1 MNINKLSMKQY
12 YFISGLPRSGST
24 LLSGI
29 LKQNSDFYADV
40 ASPVESLTR
49 SSIDIITNSESNL
62 IIAEDQRKNLMYG
75 IFDGYYNHI
84 DKPVIFDSSR
94 GWTKKTNFLK
104 ALFPYTKIL
113 CPVRD
118 IVSIL
123 NSFEVISS
131 KNPFY
136 TKTLTE
142 YNDNVFSRC
151 DGMMDKNNG
160 IVAHPWILL
169 QEGYALHPEMIMLI
183 EYENLCK
190 EPEKIMRKVYEFLEK
205 PYYPHDFENVE
216 YSNENFDKACNLKD
230 LHTVKKKVEYNPPR
244 CVLPPEI
251 VQKYN
256 EMNMEFWK
264 SNYKPDVDIIKKLD
278 KKFINYT

>member
-1 MNINKLSMKQY
+1 MKSY

-24 LLSGI
+24 LLSAI
-29 LKQNSDFYADV
+29 LRQNPEFYADI
-40 ASPVESLTR
+40 ASPVEALTG
-49 SSIDIITNSESNL
+49 SSIDIVTGAESNL
-62 IIAEDQRKNLMYG
+62 TVTEDQRKNLIYG
-75 IFDGYYNHI
+75 IFEGYYKHI
-84 DKPVIFDSSR
+84 EKPVIFDSSR

-131 KNPFY
+131 KNPFH

-142 YNDNVFSRC
+142 HTKNVFARC
-151 DGMMDKNNG
+151 DGMMDKNDG
-160 IVAHPWILL
+160 IVANPWILL
-169 QEGYALHPEMIMLI
+169 QEGYALNPEMIHFV

-190 EPEKIMRKVYEFLEK
+190 EPEKTMRGVYEFLKK
-205 PYYPHDFENVE
+205 PYYSHDFENVE

-230 LHTVKKKVEYNPPR
+230 LHTVKRRVEYKPPR
-244 CVLPPEI
+244 NVLPPEI
-251 VQKYN
+251 VQKYK
-256 EMNMEFWK
+256 EMNMEFWRE
-264 SNYKPDVDIIKKLD
+264 NYKPDVDIIEKLD
-278 KKFINYT
+278 KKFIEYK

>member
-1 MNINKLSMKQY
+1 MKQY

-29 LKQNSDFYADV
+29 LRQNPDFYADI
-40 ASPVESLTR
+40 ASPVEALTGNA
-49 SSIDIITNSESNL
+49 IDVITGAESNL
-62 IIAEDQRKNLMYG
+62 TTTEEQRKNLMYG
-75 IFDGYYNHI
+75 MFDGYYQHI
-84 DKPVIFDSSR
+84 EKSVIFDSSR

-113 CPVRD
+113 CLVRD

-142 YNDNVFSRC
+142 HNNNVFARC
-151 DGMMDKNNG
+151 DGMMDKNDG
-160 IVAHPWILL
+160 LVAKPWILL
-169 QEGYALHPEMIMLI
+169 QEGYALNPEMIHFI

-190 EPEKIMRKVYEFLEK
+190 QPEKTMRKVYEFLER
-205 PYYPHDFENVE
+205 PYYSHDFDNVE
-216 YSNENFDKACNLKD
+216 YSNENFDRACNLKD
-230 LHTVKKKVEYNPPR
+230 LHTIKKKVEYKPPR
-244 CVLPPEI
+244 NVLPPEI
-251 VQKYN
+251 VQKYK
-256 EMNMEFWK
+256 EMNMEFWRAGH
-264 SNYKPDVDIIKKLD
+264 KPDIDIIEKLD
-278 KKFINYT
+278 KKFIQYK

>member
-1 MNINKLSMKQY
+1 MKSY

-24 LLSGI
+24 LLSSI
-29 LKQNSDFYADV
+29 LRQNPEFYADI
-40 ASPVESLTR
+40 ASPVEALTG
-49 SSIDIITNSESNL
+49 SSIDIMTGSESNL
-62 IIAEDQRKNLMYG
+62 TITKDQRKNLMYG
-75 IFDGYYNHI
+75 IFEGYYKHI
-84 DKPVIFDSSR
+84 EKPVIFDSSR

-131 KNPFY
+131 KNPFH

-142 YNDNVFSRC
+142 HKDNVFARC
-151 DGMMDKNNG
+151 DGMMNKNGG
-160 IVAHPWILL
+160 IVAVPWILL
-169 QEGYALHPEMIMLI
+169 QEGYALNPEMIYFI

-190 EPEKIMRKVYEFLEK
+190 EPEKTMRGVYEFLKK
-205 PYYPHDFENVE
+205 PYYSHDFDNLE

-230 LHTVKKKVEYNPPR
+230 LHTVKRRVEYKPPR
-244 CVLPPEI
+244 IVLPPEI
-251 VQKYN
+251 VKKYK
-256 EMNMEFWK
+256 EMNMEFWRE
-264 SNYKPDVDIIKKLD
+264 SYKPDANIIEKLD
-278 KKFINYT
+278 KKFIEYK